1 MVQKGT
7 KNSSNDLT
15 KNYIESVKNNSICN
29 YWMFIPVIVIVRKG
43 RGRSIESGPWPERSA
58 LSPPLTVNKPGA
70 ASSNQ
75 AELERGR

>member
-15 KNYIESVKNNSICN
+15 KNYIKSVKNNSICN
-29 YWMFIPVIVIVRKG
+29 YWMFIPVIVRKG
-43 RGRSIESGPWPERSA
+43 GGRSIESGRWPERSA
-58 LSPPLTVNKPGA
+58 LSPPLTANKPGA